1 MVQPYKSIIPPLRNN
16 FTLSSIR
23 NYSDFL
29 MAYRRWKTAPFPS
42 ADGGAEESCPLSPR
56 VTNDSL
62 ETEMGVEDEDFVEEY
77 RTVSFDVVSGNDEN
91 EITEEYDEED
101 VADIGTHDGE
111 DVLKDVE
118 YTAAH
123 RINENTIAN
132 EGDGEYVG
140 YYEID
145 DRGNA
150 LKEVTNGEYIAEM
163 ATGDGEDILKEEGKL
178 ACIIGEPEHEQS
190 TKNNEEDAE
199 GNEEANHEDEL
210 KEEHLA
216 NEENEGEALCMVSP
230 EQVENN
236 EHSTEENNKE
246 KVEKSPMQRCI
257 KSRKR
262 KRGKGLL
269 KSSLNKFSSEGKK
282 KKKVPSNAEEDAEN
296 EGDALCEDDGTREV
310 VMEQGNGEENTEE
323 DNKKKVEESLKQ
335 KLTKY
340 RKRKRGK
347 KKKLEKSVLEKVAS
361 EGGGEM
367 CREEMT
373 SNGDNKESLKVGLK
387 GQDGH
392 GLKKGVSKGEALLG
406 SKNVAPQGKDVP
418 ESSHRKRPSK
428 KAESAGLIFMCNSET
443 KKDCYRY
450 NILGLPANK
459 REVVENV
466 YKGMRLF
473 LYDVDLKLM
482 YGIYKATGPGGYNIE
497 PKAFKSQF
505 PSQVRFMVVD
515 DCKPLAEEIFKKA
528 IKKNYYTRMKFN
540 CQLTSEQVKDL
551 CKLFTADSRGSTS
564 KKLRGRL
571 KKESKRVVERD
582 STGKREVID
591 KARRLKPERKR
602 GLKQDRSRKYGV
614 DRDRRRSPVR
624 DHRYH
629 EYSHHYEKDM
639 VAPAAMDH
647 LQPLPP
653 APVAQG
659 SHLLTLRPLASAQPY
674 VYERPLETDAY
685 RRGPLLV
692 RDDPYR
698 RDMLQEPQDI
708 LIDRRHYYRQE
719 PKPERHYSYEIAN
732 YDPHAS
738 YLGRG
743 EAVYQSIPSAGLPV
757 EYYSVEQPT
766 AHRSAGV
773 SLPEY
778 HAISRSL
785 PEYHS
790 VGLRPEYQ
798 SSAGGI
804 RRYPY

>member
-1 MVQPYKSIIPPLRNN
+1 MGGAAESGPVTPPEP
-16 FTLSSIR
+16 
-23 NYSDFL
+23 NYSDQ
-29 MAYRRWKTAPFPS
+29 A
-42 ADGGAEESCPLSPR
+42 
-56 VTNDSL
+56 
-62 ETEMGVEDEDFVEEY
+62 EMGAEDEDFEEEY
-77 RTVSFDVVSGNDEN
+77 RPITFDVDSRDDGN
-91 EITEEYDEED
+91 EITETDDEENVD
-101 VADIGTHDGE
+101 DIGTYDGE

-123 RINENTIAN
+123 RINENTIAK

-145 DRGNA
+145 DRGNT
-150 LKEVTNGEYIAEM
+150 LKEVINGEYIAEM

-190 TKNNEEDAE
+190 TENNVEDAE
-199 GNEEANHEDEL
+199 GNDEANHEDEL

-216 NEENEGEALCMVSP
+216 NEENEGEALCMVLP

-246 KVEKSPMQRCI
+246 KVEKSSMQRCI

-262 KRGKGLL
+262 KRGKGWV
-269 KSSLNKFSSEGKK
+269 KSSLKKFSSEGKK
-282 KKKVPSNAEEDAEN
+282 KKKVPSNVEEDAEN
-296 EGDALCEDDGTREV
+296 EGDALCEDGTREV
-310 VMEQGNGEENTEE
+310 VMEQDNGEENTEE
-323 DNKKKVEESLKQ
+323 DNKKKLEESLKQ

-361 EGGGEM
+361 EGGEEM

-373 SNGDNKESLKVGLK
+373 SNGDDKESLKVALK
-387 GQDGH
+387 GQDGQ

-418 ESSHRKRPSK
+418 ESSHRKRSSK
-428 KAESAGLIFMCNSET
+428 KVESAGLIFMCNSET

-459 REVVENV
+459 REIVENV

-505 PSQVRFMVVD
+505 PSQVRFMIVD

-551 CKLFTADSRGSTS
+551 CKLFTADSRSSTS

-582 STGKREVID
+582 RGESKSVVERDRRESKRVVERDRRVSKRVVERDRTGKREVID

-602 GLKQDRSRKYGV
+602 GLKQDRTRKYGV

-629 EYSHHYEKDM
+629 EYSRHYEKDM
-639 VAPAAMDH
+639 VAPAMDH

-674 VYERPLETDAY
+674 VYERPLETDVY

-698 RDMLQEPQDI
+698 RDMLQEPEDAYKQDI

-719 PKPERHYSYEIAN
+719 PNPERHYSYEITN
-732 YDPHAS
+732 YDPHVS
-738 YLGRG
+738 YPGRG
-743 EAVYQSIPSAGLPV
+743 EAVYRSIPSAGLPV
-757 EYYSVEQPT
+757 EYYSVEQST

-773 SLPEY
+773 SIPEY

-798 SSAGGI
+798 SSAGI